1 MAQSNM
7 NQSSD
12 QFHISSELQSY
23 KQENNGT
30 YFLTDS
36 NKSDDKKNENVGF
49 EGAFVYPTKAGYY
62 RAGICSFDFN
72 SLYPNVMMTVNISP
86 DTKVGKVISNE
97 EDTNVTIRKTN
108 GQIVNLTKGQFAEL
122 LDKKCTISANNVL
135 YVKPS
140 LKMGIIRKLFGFYV

>member
-1 MAQSNM
+1 MQDSKAL
-7 NQSSD
+7 SSI
-12 QFHISSELQSY
+12 QP
-23 KQENNGT
+23 KQDIIDG
-30 YFLTDS
+30 
-36 NKSDDKKNENVGF
+36 
-49 EGAFVYPTKAGYY
+49 
-62 RAGICSFDFN
+62 GIASFDFN

-97 EDTNVTIRKTN
+97 EDANVSIRKTN

-140 LKMGIIRKLFGFYV
+140 LKMRNYPEIFWIQCINKELKLKHL